1 MNVEKMQSGGRSAKR
16 AARTLVLEKEIRE
29 GLMEAE
35 LGSNKDRGVETRG
48 TEGTAW
54 PEWKI
59 FITEQKASRR
69 GGLEPA
75 DGEAVTTQGL

>member
-1 MNVEKMQSGGRSAKR
+1 
-16 AARTLVLEKEIRE
+16 
-29 GLMEAE
+29 MEAE